1 MRHLGVEKHVPVHG
15 TIQTQAEVLAT
26 LRSKGALSGE

>member
-1 MRHLGVEKHVPVHG
+1 MRHLAVEKHVPVHG
-15 TIQTQAEVLAT
+15 TIQTHAEVLAT

>member
-1 MRHLGVEKHVPVHG
+1 VHG
-15 TIQTQAEVLAT
+15 TIQTHAEVLAT